1 MIKVENVVRNYQA
14 GETIV
19 KALRGVSL
27 EIKKGEFLSIAGPSG
42 SGKTTLL
49 NLIGCIDQMDSGD
62 ITIKEEHVS
71 KMKKKEKTNF
81 RRNNLGFIFQ
91 TYNLI
96 PVLTAYENVAFVL
109 SLLNLP
115 EKEVKERTMAILK
128 EVGLE
133 GMENRRPG
141 RLSGGQQQ
149 RVATARALVNNPE
162 LILADETLYEHKGR
176 IDFIDRNV
184 DSSTGAILLQA
195 TFPNPDG
202 LIRPGQFA
210 RVKAM
215 VKEEKNALLVPQKSV
230 SELQGQYSVFI
241 VNSEN
246 MIESKQVK
254 VGERIG
260 EFLVIKDGLND
271 GDKVILEGVQKV
283 RSGME
288 VVPEITEFK
297 SQINSQN

>member
-62 ITIKEEHVS
+62 ITIKDVHVS

-81 RRNNLGFIFQ
+81 RRINLGFIFQ

-149 RVATARALVNNPE
+149 RVAIARALVKNPE
-162 LILADETLYEHKGR
+162 IILADEPTANLDSDTGR
-176 IDFIDRNV
+176 E
-184 DSSTGAILLQA
+184 ILELM
-195 TFPNPDG
+195 
-202 LIRPGQFA
+202 
-210 RVKAM
+210 KAM
-215 VKEEKNALLVPQKSV
+215 NEKYQTTFIFSTHDKMVMDYGSRLVM
-230 SELQGQYSVFI
+230 LHDGQIS
-241 VNSEN
+241 SD
-246 MIESKQVK
+246 
-254 VGERIG
+254 ERR
-260 EFLVIKDGLND
+260 K
-271 GDKVILEGVQKV
+271 
-283 RSGME
+283 
-288 VVPEITEFK
+288 
-297 SQINSQN
+297 